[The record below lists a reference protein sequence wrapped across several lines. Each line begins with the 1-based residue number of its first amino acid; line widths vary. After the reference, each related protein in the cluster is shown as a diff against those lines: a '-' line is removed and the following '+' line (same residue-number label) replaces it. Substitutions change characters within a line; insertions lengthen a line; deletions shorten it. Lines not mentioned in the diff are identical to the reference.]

1 MENNI
6 VEGELH
12 ELNLEIQNGR
22 QLEIKTN
29 TG

>member
-6 VEGELH
+6 VEGELR